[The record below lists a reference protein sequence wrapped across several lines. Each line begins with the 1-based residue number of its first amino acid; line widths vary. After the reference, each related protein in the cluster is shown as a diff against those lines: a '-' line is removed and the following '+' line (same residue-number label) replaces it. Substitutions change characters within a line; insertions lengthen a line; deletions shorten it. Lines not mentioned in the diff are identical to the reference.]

1 MRVGAPAAANWL
13 SPYRNA
19 APGGNG
25 ALSGTVVDE
34 RIADGAANDAHFHIW
49 RADTKAPYSASCGP
63 AQYDYKRLVG
73 KFLCTNSPTGVR
85 SQPENPSKRLPSES
99 ANLAMS
105 SKAIASPLS
114 SP

>member
-1 MRVGAPAAANWL
+1 MLGLHRRQLALALSKRGA
-13 SPYRNA
+13 
-19 APGGNG
+19 GGNG
-25 ALSGTVVDE
+25 ALSGTMVDE
-34 RIADGAANDAHFHIW
+34 RIADDAHFHIR

-63 AQYDYKRLVG
+63 AQYDHKRLVG

-85 SQPENPSKRLPSES
+85 CQPENPSKRLPSES

-105 SKAIASPLS
+105 SKAIASPLL